1 MPSEAIRR
9 HQKLDGRRDR
19 TIRMTSRHLPE
30 QVEQEGGIVRRLER
44 VDIEVGQPA
53 QYGAHTRHTTLVSG
67 RVEGEEKRAEKRAE
81 AIRQQSEHTAS
92 TATKRAHG
100 SCNSSRHRRGSH
112 VRASSVGGGLG
123 GGGYMWRARN
133 TIDDQVMAAP

>member
-9 HQKLDGRRDR
+9 HQKLDGRRDRTIRMTSRHLPIRCNHRFNQKQSDARDR

-53 QYGAHTRHTTLVSG
+53 LNTARTRGTPTLVSG
-67 RVEGEEKRAEKRAE
+67 RVEGEEKRAE

-92 TATKRAHG
+92 TK
-100 SCNSSRHRRGSH
+100 
-112 VRASSVGGGLG
+112 
-123 GGGYMWRARN
+123 
-133 TIDDQVMAAP
+133 